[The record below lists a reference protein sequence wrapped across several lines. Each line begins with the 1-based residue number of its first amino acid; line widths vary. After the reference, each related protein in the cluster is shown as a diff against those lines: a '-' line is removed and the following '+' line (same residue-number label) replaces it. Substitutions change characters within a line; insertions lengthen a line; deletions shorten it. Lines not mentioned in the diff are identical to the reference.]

1 MKRINVKQGTL
12 AWEKARQN
20 RIGGSEVFDIVRY
33 YATDQEL
40 QNCGFN
46 AEDFRS
52 EKPYTTAW
60 ALYHKVL
67 NDGLYHKEELA
78 PEFAE
83 YGHAIE
89 PYGVYVMNRRRVKK
103 LKPGRVYADERLIA
117 SLDAEG
123 IAEECDIVPFDYG
136 NGKPKLGQRFA
147 CEQKSMMPDM
157 VKRGVP
163 FKYIVQ
169 AQYQIQCVKA
179 HFFILQVMILDTDTP
194 FIRGKIC
201 QMSRQKRYEYLDE
214 HLKVLNLYFA
224 NNEHLGR
231 LIEVS
236 LERFFDDVE
245 NRREP
250 TPFIKYD
257 STKNIIESIRLNSAF
272 NKDAVVECD
281 LQAYIDAKRL
291 MDFNDEE
298 RKVVLQCMVE
308 LAKVNNAC
316 KFKGQGYTAFFDKA
330 GRFHVKEE
338 KVCS

>member
-103 LKPGRVYADERLIA
+103 LKPGRV
-117 SLDAEG
+117 
-123 IAEECDIVPFDYG
+123 
-136 NGKPKLGQRFA
+136 
-147 CEQKSMMPDM
+147 
-157 VKRGVP
+157 
-163 FKYIVQ
+163 
-169 AQYQIQCVKA
+169 
-179 HFFILQVMILDTDTP
+179 
-194 FIRGKIC
+194 
-201 QMSRQKRYEYLDE
+201 
-214 HLKVLNLYFA
+214 
-224 NNEHLGR
+224 
-231 LIEVS
+231 
-236 LERFFDDVE
+236 
-245 NRREP
+245 
-250 TPFIKYD
+250 
-257 STKNIIESIRLNSAF
+257 
-272 NKDAVVECD
+272 
-281 LQAYIDAKRL
+281 
-291 MDFNDEE
+291 
-298 RKVVLQCMVE
+298 
-308 LAKVNNAC
+308 
-316 KFKGQGYTAFFDKA
+316 
-330 GRFHVKEE
+330 
-338 KVCS
+338 

>member
-1 MKRINVKQGTL
+1 MKRIKVKQGTL
-12 AWEKARQN
+12 DWEKLRQT
-20 RIGGSEVFDIVRY
+20 RIGGSEVFDIIRY
-33 YATDQEL
+33 YATDEEL

-46 AEDFRS
+46 AEDFKA

-60 ALYHKVL
+60 SLYHKIV
-67 NDGLYHKEELA
+67 NDGLYHKEDLS

-83 YGHAIE
+83 YGHAVE
-89 PYGVYVMNRRRVKK
+89 PYGVYVMNKSRAKK
-103 LKPGRVYADERLIA
+103 LKPGRVYANERLVA

-136 NGKPKLGQRFA
+136 VGKPKLGQRFA
-147 CEQKSMMPDM
+147 CEQKSMMPEM

-169 AQYQIQCVKA
+169 AQYQIQCTKA
-179 HFFILQVMILDTDTP
+179 HFFILQIMILDEDTQ

-201 QMSRQKRYEYLDE
+201 QMSRPKRYEYLDE

-224 NNEHLGR
+224 NNEHLGQ
-231 LIEVS
+231 LIEVC
-236 LERFFDDVE
+236 LDRFFRDVD
-245 NRREP
+245 NKNEP
-250 TPFIKYD
+250 TPYIKYD
-257 STKNIIESIRLNSAF
+257 STRNIIESIRLNSAF
-272 NKDAVVECD
+272 NKDAVIECD
-281 LQAYIDAKRL
+281 LQAYIDAKKL

-316 KFKGQGYTAFFDKA
+316 KFKGQGFTAYFDKA